1 MKTALVTGASSGIGL
16 AISKYLIEHNFV
28 VYGIARQFD
37 SCDLSDANFK
47 QSRCDVTEPSQI
59 KGICNDVM
67 NQHDRRLDLLVNNA
81 GVASFG
87 PYETL
92 PMEEIIRMVDTNLRA
107 PLLFTN
113 RLLRGLRNAEGTII
127 NISSITAEIISPWGN
142 AYAATKAGLMHFG
155 DTLFNEVRKSGVSV
169 VNILP
174 DLTDTPF
181 YDELDFKP
189 HENSLAHLKTEDV
202 VKAVELVLNQR
213 KGSVVTQINLR
224 PQKMQIERK

>member
-16 AISKYLIEHNFV
+16 AISKYLIENNYV
-28 VYGIARQFD
+28 VYGIARRFD
-37 SCDLSDANFK
+37 SCDFSDANFK
-47 QSRCDVTEPSQI
+47 ESRCDVTDPSQI
-59 KGICNDVM
+59 KGICSDVM
-67 NQHDRRLDLLVNNA
+67 NQHDRKLDLLVNNV

-92 PMEEIIRMVDTNLRA
+92 SMDEITRMVDTNLRA

-127 NISSITAEIISPWGN
+127 NISSITAETVSPWGN
-142 AYAATKAGLMHFG
+142 AYAATKAGLLHFG
-155 DTLFNEVRKSGVSV
+155 DSLFKEVRKSGVSV

-181 YDELDFKP
+181 YDDLDFKP
-189 HENSLAHLKTEDV
+189 HENPLAHLKTEDV

-213 KGSVVTQINLR
+213 HGSVVTQINLR
-224 PQKMQIERK
+224 PQKMQIQRK

>member
-16 AISKYLIEHNFV
+16 AISKHLLANNYI
-28 VYGIARQFD
+28 VYGIARHFD
-37 SCDLSDANFK
+37 SCDISDANFK
-47 QSRCDVTEPSQI
+47 ESRCDVTEPSQI
-59 KGICNDVM
+59 KGICSDVM
-67 NQHDRRLDLLVNNA
+67 KQHNRELDLLVNNA

-92 PMEEIIRMVDTNLRA
+92 SMEEIIRMVDTNLRA

-113 RLLRGLRNAEGTII
+113 RLLRGLRNAGGTII
-127 NISSITAEIISPWGN
+127 NISSITAETVSPWGN
-142 AYAATKAGLMHFG
+142 AYAATKAGLLHFG
-155 DTLFNEVRKSGVSV
+155 NTLFKEVRKSGISV

-181 YDELDFKP
+181 YDDFDFKP
-189 HENSLAHLKTEDV
+189 HEDSMAHLKTSDI
-202 VKAVELVLNQR
+202 VKAVDMVLNQR
-213 KGSVVTQINLR
+213 HGSVVTQINLR